1 MKKIQAIAIQI
12 FKELFVGLI
21 GGLIYL
27 LVVGVVSVFYFIIK
41 IFKRIVFKVEK
52 NYDWMHFEIKK

>member
-41 IFKRIVFKVEK
+41 IFKRIVAKVK
-52 NYDWMHFEIKK
+52 KLIKK